1 MNVQDAIDSF
11 KNSDSV
17 TPLSAEQGLKAVEL
31 LRSTLNMQVWMEKM
45 KAEGFTDFQIGVF
58 LGMNWKQF
66 GSDVFTIS
74 EFLRSRG

>member
-66 GSDVFTIS
+66 GSDALTMS
-74 EFLRSRG
+74 EVLRSRG